1 MPLNCAANCRFC
13 EFERVH
19 ADPTSPSQKEDD
31 APTGEGD
38 VMLSSSSSSS
48 LEDSDSTSSI
58 PELICAEATLAYAE
72 IDDAFNKMDIAPD
85 MSSKGDDE
93 EEEEHS
99 HTSIHPPSPSSVYS
113 NDNPLENDNTNSG
126 TQGSDDWSFLD
137 DVHVAIVAW
146 LDAGG
151 LEMARL
157 EYAPVFATG
166 MGGKGRRR
174 RHSV

>member
-1 MPLNCAANCRFC
+1 MPLSCAANCRFC

-19 ADPTSPSQKEDD
+19 DDAASPSQKEDN

-38 VMLSSSSSSS
+38 VMLSSSSSS
-48 LEDSDSTSSI
+48 LPGDSDSTSSI
-58 PELICAEATLAYAE
+58 LETIFAETIPTYAE
-72 IDDAFNKMDIAPD
+72 IDDAFNRMDIAPD
-85 MSSKGDDE
+85 MSSNGDDE
-93 EEEEHS
+93 EKKEEP
-99 HTSIHPPSPSSVYS
+99 HTSIYPPSPSSVYS

>member
-1 MPLNCAANCRFC
+1 MPLSCAANCRFC

-19 ADPTSPSQKEDD
+19 DDAASPSQKEDN

-38 VMLSSSSSSS
+38 VMLSSSSSS
-48 LEDSDSTSSI
+48 LPGDSDSTSSI
-58 PELICAEATLAYAE
+58 LETIFAETIPTYTE
-72 IDDAFNKMDIAPD
+72 IDDASNRMDIAPD

-93 EEEEHS
+93 EKEDP

-113 NDNPLENDNTNSG
+113 NDNPLENDNTNSEI
-126 TQGSDDWSFLD
+126 QGSDDWSFLD

-151 LEMARL
+151 LEMARPG
-157 EYAPVFATG
+157 YAPVFATG

-174 RHSV
+174 HSV

>member
-19 ADPTSPSQKEDD
+19 ADPASPCQKEDD
-31 APTGEGD
+31 ASTWEED
-38 VMLSSSSSSS
+38 VMLSSSPSS
-48 LEDSDSTSSI
+48 LPGDSGGTSSI
-58 PELICAEATLAYAE
+58 LELICAEATPAYAK
-72 IDDAFNKMDIAPD
+72 IDDAFNRIDIAPN

-93 EEEEHS
+93 EEQEHS

-113 NDNPLENDNTNSG
+113 NDSPLENDKTNSG
-126 TQGSDDWSFLD
+126 FRGSDDWSFLD

-151 LEMARL
+151 LEMAKVG
-157 EYAPVFATG
+157 YAPVFATG

-174 RHSV
+174 HSV

>member
-1 MPLNCAANCRFC
+1 MPLNCAADCRFC

-19 ADPTSPSQKEDD
+19 ADPASPSQKEDD
-31 APTGEGD
+31 ACTDEKD
-38 VMLSSSSSSS
+38 VMLSSSSSS
-48 LEDSDSTSSI
+48 LPGDSGSTSSI
-58 PELICAEATLAYAE
+58 LETIFAETIPAYAK
-72 IDDAFNKMDIAPD
+72 IDDAFNRIDIAPN

-93 EEEEHS
+93 EEQEHS

-113 NDNPLENDNTNSG
+113 NDSPLENDKTNSG
-126 TQGSDDWSFLD
+126 FRGSDDWSFLD

-151 LEMARL
+151 LEMAKVG
-157 EYAPVFATG
+157 YAPVFATG

-174 RHSV
+174 HSV

>member
-13 EFERVH
+13 EFGRVH
-19 ADPTSPSQKEDD
+19 ADVASPFQKEDD

-38 VMLSSSSSSS
+38 VMLSSSSSS
-48 LEDSDSTSSI
+48 LPADSGSTSSI
-58 PELICAEATLAYAE
+58 PETTFAETIPMYAE
-72 IDDAFNKMDIAPD
+72 IDDAFDKMDIAPD
-85 MSSKGDDE
+85 MSKGDDE
-93 EEEEHS
+93 EKENP
-99 HTSIHPPSPSSVYS
+99 HTGIHPPSPSSVYS
-113 NDNPLENDNTNSG
+113 NDSPLENDNTNSG
-126 TQGSDDWSFLD
+126 IQGSDDWSFLD

-157 EYAPVFATG
+157 GYAPVFATG

-174 RHSV
+174 HSV

>member
-1 MPLNCAANCRFC
+1 MMR
-13 EFERVH
+13 RRR
-19 ADPTSPSQKEDD
+19 K
-31 APTGEGD
+31 
-38 VMLSSSSSSS
+38 
-48 LEDSDSTSSI
+48 
-58 PELICAEATLAYAE
+58 
-72 IDDAFNKMDIAPD
+72 
-85 MSSKGDDE
+85 
-93 EEEEHS
+93 S
-99 HTSIHPPSPSSVYS
+99 HIRASIHPVLAQSTATTI
-113 NDNPLENDNTNSG
+113 LL

>member
-1 MPLNCAANCRFC
+1 MTLNCAANCRFC
-13 EFERVH
+13 EFERIH
-19 ADPTSPSQKEDD
+19 ADPASPSQKEDD
-31 APTGEGD
+31 ACTEEKD
-38 VMLSSSSSSS
+38 VTLSSSSSSS
-48 LEDSDSTSSI
+48 PGDSGSTSSI
-58 PELICAEATLAYAE
+58 LDLLCAEATPAYAK
-72 IDDAFNKMDIAPD
+72 IDDAFNRMDIAPD

-93 EEEEHS
+93 EKKEEP
-99 HTSIHPPSPSSVYS
+99 HTSICPPSPSSVYS
-113 NDNPLENDNTNSG
+113 NDNPLENDNSNSG

-157 EYAPVFATG
+157 GYAPVFATG

-174 RHSV
+174 HSV